1 MRGTQGVQLGRRASV
16 FISAAQV
23 KSFKFKIVSLQRAW
37 RGYVAKCEAQR
48 MLVGKA
54 WDRYWHTTHEQR
66 RELNA
71 RLKVSLTP
79 THPPTHSRVC
89 APAPVNALRTG
100 PEEQAIQA

>member
-48 MLVGKA
+48 MLVGPLLA
-54 WDRYWHTTHEQR
+54 HDARATAGAQR
-66 RELNA
+66 TA
-71 RLKVSLTP
+71 QGVTDA
-79 THPPTHSRVC
+79 HPPAH
-89 APAPVNALRTG
+89 A
-100 PEEQAIQA
+100 